1 MNDDIIR
8 EQNEQIRLQNE
19 QLEALR
25 KQMAQLSVAF
35 GKTLTEEQR
44 KEFNLSNAGKKI
56 DEFGNIVGETN
67 PIVKAHKE
75 YLEDQNRRLNELS
88 KTITSTSNAL
98 KDGFKALTSQSDR
111 TFGKYNSAID
121 QTSEA
126 LTGLAGTVFG
136 KVGSMIAGSF
146 IGALGTVTKGMI
158 SQYDALLKTTDE
170 LNKVGATIGITTV
183 EFRNLAH
190 SAGVTS
196 KNLDVLAR
204 PLKDLSINLTSL
216 SSNTTEGTKE
226 FAKLTAISR
235 DQRMSYQRL
244 GISQEEL
251 IKNQADY
258 ITLQAVA
265 GRNIRSEVKD
275 RQALQKET
283 LEYTDNLM
291 VLANLTGQDVE
302 SIKKKQQE
310 ASKELDWQIKQF
322 QLEEQARELDRQG
335 RTKEADAVRAEA
347 AARQKVLNQITGFG
361 NEIVTKGVRSILATG
376 TIASEEAAA
385 LARLGLS
392 DEVEKLQS
400 AIQRGVKAEDAA
412 AEFQNA
418 YNAKMR
424 ETLKNVGTAAQFSK
438 DTGKAYGITV
448 DSIINFN
455 KQSNQNF
462 VEETKLSRQRIEE
475 QKKAGKDVAKDI
487 RATLTEAEIA
497 AGKALDKLTGS
508 AGFAA
513 LAVGLLGAA
522 SLGKAVGLGNIA
534 KSIGDVSKQITGLGR
549 LAPGAVATTGTA
561 AATTVASTA
570 ATTATAA
577 TTTAAA
583 TTATAAAKT
592 ALGTLSKLAGPLTA
606 VIGIVDGLDTAASG
620 IKEAS
625 KDLEEGKITQKEAST
640 KKAEAVGSGVGTA
653 GGTIAGA
660 MIGQAVIPIPILGA
674 AIGASVGGWLGSK
687 TGKSIGTLVGESSTT
702 DTSSKKETNLQNKN
716 EPINV
721 KIVNPLPMPVDIVR
735 GLDTLKTLFDTK
747 KVSISSNA
755 MPRTNIATKL
765 EPLLMANQNKI
776 IEKSIIA
783 SQTSRFDKKDITE
796 IASETAEKVV
806 KKLYPDLVRI
816 QQLSSTIEKKK
827 TKSTNEYNFDELF
840 DFLDKDEV
848 SESSKKLTVSFN
860 SSDKALSALTGNV
873 SKYNDL
879 VEDIIQQDGKDISKE
894 IKNDLKYV
902 AVGVN
907 KDFQDSFKGAYLQ
920 LENFKRQFIEVTNTA
935 MQGGLGKEVPVKTES
950 GTTVTDSSGVPIVTR
965 NEEPL
970 PVKQDVTENLQS
982 VRLALNK
989 KGIKDESYT
998 NAVLANIMKETGG
1011 KLVEENLNYGNTS
1024 NDRIREIF
1032 SSTKDIPDAQLNE
1045 IKRDKQRMAELMY
1058 GAKSKTGKMLG
1069 NLDPGDGW
1077 KYRGRGYI
1085 QLTGR
1090 GNYAAASKA
1099 IFGDDR
1105 LLENPDLVNSPVVA
1119 SEVVAWF
1126 MERNRKS
1133 MASQLGIDFSN
1144 MNQKQANLLATSQIA
1159 GRAIKPGQGYLGKE
1173 LLSKVDNFSTQIAAA
1188 NTNRTTPVTS
1198 ATTVSTAKSLIP
1210 SKPLESSHQGETS
1223 ATLTATKQQ
1232 KTKDPA
1238 DQIRQAGLKVRPYGD
1253 VYDGGTLTENALS
1266 VAKQLQD
1273 QIPNFKFFT
1282 GLNDTFHQ
1290 EKHPTSKHA
1299 QGQGLDFILSRAPA
1313 VDESKNI
1320 KELIQ
1325 KMPGVSL
1332 VKNEYYS
1339 PPDGDANQNTTGPH
1353 YHVQTSAK
1361 NGAEIDGPMAG
1372 YPVDLTAHG
1381 REVIA
1386 PLDQNKILGMLAN
1399 TNVTPQTKEIFD
1411 PVFSTTKNDTDL
1423 VNSMQE
1429 YMRSHRQM
1437 MEVLVQKL
1445 DNVVDELEQ
1454 SNTTQDNLLKAAR
1467 V

>member
-44 KEFNLSNAGKKI
+44 KELNLTHAGKQI

-88 KTITSTSNAL
+88 KTITSSSNTL
-98 KDGFKALTSQSDR
+98 KESFKALTSQSDR

-170 LNKVGATIGITTV
+170 LNKVGATIGITTTQ
-183 EFRNLAH
+183 FRDLAH

-216 SSNTTEGTKE
+216 STNTTEGTKE
-226 FAKLTAISR
+226 FVKLTSISR
-235 DQRMSYQRL
+235 EQRMSYQRL
-244 GISQEEL
+244 GVSQEEL

-275 RQALQKET
+275 RQALQRET

-310 ASKELDWQIKQF
+310 ATKELDWQIKQF
-322 QLEEQARELDRQG
+322 QLEEQARELDRLG
-335 RTKEADAVRAEA
+335 RTEEAKAVRAEA
-347 AARQKVLNQITGFG
+347 DARQKVLNQITGFG

-376 TIASEEAAA
+376 TIATDEAAA

-412 AEFQNA
+412 AEFQDA

-455 KQSNQNF
+455 KQSRQNF
-462 VEETKLSRQRIEE
+462 VEETSLARQRVEE

-497 AGKALDKLTGS
+497 AGQALDKLTGS

-534 KSIGDVSKQITGLGR
+534 KSIGDISKQITGLGK
-549 LAPGAVATTGTA
+549 LAPGAVATVGTT
-561 AATTVASTA
+561 AATTVATTATTTA

-577 TTTAAA
+577 A
-583 TTATAAAKT
+583 TTATTAAKT
-592 ALGTLSKLAGPLTA
+592 ALGTLGKLAGPLTA
-606 VIGIVDGLDTAASG
+606 VVGIVEGLDTAASG
-620 IKEAS
+620 IKNAS
-625 KDLEEGKITQKEAST
+625 KELEEGKITQKEAT
-640 KKAEAVGSGVGTA
+640 VKKAESVGSGVGTA

-687 TGKSIGTLVGESSTT
+687 TGKSIGSLVGESSTT
-702 DTSSKKETNLQNKN
+702 ETSSKKDITPQNKN
-716 EPINV
+716 EPIQV
-721 KIVNPLPMPVDIVR
+721 KIINPLPVPVDIVK
-735 GLDTLKTLFDTK
+735 GLDTLKTLFDNK
-747 KVSISSNA
+747 KVLADSSIASRVNV
-755 MPRTNIATKL
+755 ATKL
-765 EPLLMANQNKI
+765 EPLMVANQNRT

-783 SQTSRFDKKDITE
+783 SRTSRFDKKDIAE
-796 IASETAEKVV
+796 LVSETSEKVV
-806 KKLYPDLVRI
+806 KKLYPDFVKI
-816 QQLSSTIEKKK
+816 QQLSLTTKKNK
-827 TKSTNEYNFDELF
+827 NQINQNYDFEELF

-848 SESSKKLTVSFN
+848 LESSKKLTVSFN

-879 VEDIIQQDGKDISKE
+879 VEDVINQDGKNISKE
-894 IKNDLKYV
+894 IKNDLKHV

-920 LENFKRQFIEVTNTA
+920 LENFKRQFIEVTNTT
-935 MQGGLGKEVPVKTES
+935 MQGGLGREVPVKTET
-950 GTTVTDSSGVPIVTR
+950 GAVVTDSSGTPIVTR

-982 VRLALNK
+982 VSRALNR
-989 KGIKDESYT
+989 KGIKDDNYT

-1011 KLVEENLNYGNTS
+1011 KRVEENLNYSNTS

-1032 SSTKDIPDAQLNE
+1032 SSAKSISDAQLNE
-1045 IKRDKQRMAELMY
+1045 IKRDKQKMAELMY

-1133 MASQLGIDFSN
+1133 MASQLGIDPN
-1144 MNQKQANLLATSQIA
+1144 DMNQRQANLLATSQIA

-1173 LLSKVDNFSTQIAAA
+1173 LLSKVDNFSTQIAASNIKQSPQLA
-1188 NTNRTTPVTS
+1188 S
-1198 ATTVSTAKSLIP
+1198 ATPTRQPKISTSTR
-1210 SKPLESSHQGETS
+1210 PLESSHQGET
-1223 ATLTATKQQ
+1223 TTTTTKQQ
-1232 KTKDPA
+1232 KTKDPVE
-1238 DQIRQAGLKVRPYGD
+1238 QIQQAGLKVRPYGD
-1253 VYDGGTLTENALS
+1253 VYGGGPLTENTLS
-1266 VAKQLQD
+1266 VAEQIQD
-1273 QIPNFKFFT
+1273 QIPEFKFFT
-1282 GLNDTFHQ
+1282 SLNDKFHQ
-1290 EKHPTSKHA
+1290 KNHPSSKHA
-1299 QGQGLDFILSRAPA
+1299 RGQGLDFVLSRVPA
-1313 VDESKNI
+1313 IDESKNI
-1320 KELIQ
+1320 KELMQ

-1332 VKNEYYS
+1332 VKNEYYH

-1361 NGAEIDGPMAG
+1361 NGSEIDGPMAG

-1399 TNVTPQTKEIFD
+1399 TNVTPQTKEMFD
-1411 PVFSTTKNDTDL
+1411 PIISPAKNDNEF
-1423 VNSMQE
+1423 VNSMHE

-1437 MEVLVQKL
+1437 MEVLVQRL
-1445 DNVVDELEQ
+1445 DSVVDELEQ
-1454 SNTTQDNLLKAAR
+1454 SNTIQDNLLKAAR